1 MKFKDLKEGNVF
13 RTFCDTTYFRY
24 VDKDTLYVEQSPEF
38 PENVGLEAGF
48 TFHPDDNVI
57 LAKVTKSFEDERQTF
72 DNLVPG
78 ATFNFDR
85 NDYMF
90 VSLSYSHYYV
100 AKLNFRGES
109 TMSVLPIA
117 DYKNKEV
124 KVLVS
129 NV

>member
-1 MKFKDLKEGNVF
+1 MKFKDLKKGDVF

-24 VDKDTLYVEQSPEF
+24 EDDETIYVEQSPEF
-38 PENVGLEAGF
+38 PETVGLEAGF
-48 TFHPDDNVI
+48 TFHSDDNVI
-57 LAKVTKSFEDERQTF
+57 LAKVTKSFEDERQSF

-78 ATFNFDR
+78 ANFNFDR

-90 VSLSYSHYYV
+90 VSSTYSDYYV
-100 AKLNFRGES
+100 AKLHFGGAA
-109 TMSVLPIA
+109 TMSVLPIK

-129 NV
+129 DV